1 MMNTIRN
8 FFKKVIGIFGF
19 YTTLDGIGIKPAV
32 SDRMTAEVTKWR
44 SAYRETAGLSLPASI
59 STELARLVTLEFK
72 TQISGSDRANYLN
85 NSYQDFIK
93 NIRRHTE
100 AAAALGGVMFKPYV
114 QNGKIYIDCVQAEQ
128 FVPTAV
134 DPAGNIT
141 SCVFLDRIFKG
152 KKYYTRI
159 EEHTWQDGMYVV
171 RNSTYVSDTES
182 SIGRRTSLSDISEW
196 GNLQPETYIK
206 GIKRPL
212 FAYFKMPMANRFD
225 TDSPLGIS
233 VFAGSLNLI
242 NDANKQYERLLWEFE
257 SGERAVYADETAFKT
272 DKNGNKVLPDKRLYR
287 LLGTEELFEEW
298 TPELREENIIK
309 GLNEILR
316 KIEFNTGLAYGT
328 LSDTQDVDKT
338 AEEIKSS
345 KQRSYST
352 ISDIQSALKNAL
364 LELVE
369 VLKIFADLYELCS
382 DGECSVS
389 FDFDDSI
396 IADRKTEF
404 EEKMRLVSLGILKP
418 WEVRGWYMGED
429 EETAKANVMGGEP
442 EGFEE

>member
-1 MMNTIRN
+1 MGKVRD
-8 FFKKVIGIFGF
+8 FFEKVIGIFGF
-19 YTTLDGIGIKPAV
+19 YKTLDTLGIKPAI
-32 SDRMTAEVTKWR
+32 SDVMTQEITKWR
-44 SAYRETAGLSLPASI
+44 SAYTKSGSLSLPASI

-72 TQISGSDRANYLN
+72 TKISGSERAEYLN

-93 NIRRHTE
+93 DIRKNAE
-100 AAAALGGVMFKPYV
+100 SAAALGGVMFKPYV
-114 QNGKIYIDCVQAEQ
+114 YNGKIYIDCVQAER

-159 EEHTWQDGMYVV
+159 EEHTWLDDMYVV
-171 RNSTYVSDTES
+171 RNTTYVSDTDIS
-182 SIGRRTSLSDISEW
+182 LGRRTSLSDIPEW

-233 VFAGSLNLI
+233 VFAGSLKLI
-242 NDANKQYERLLWEFE
+242 DDANKQYERLLWEFE

-272 DKNGNKVLPDKRLYR
+272 DKDGNKILPDKRLYR
-287 LLGTEELFEEW
+287 LLNSEELFEEW
-298 TPELREENIIK
+298 TPTLREGNLIK

-352 ISDIQSALKNAL
+352 VSDIQSALKNAL

-369 VLKIFADLYELCS
+369 VLQIFADLYELCP

-404 EEKMRLVSLGILKP
+404 EEKMRLVSLGILQP
-418 WEVRGWYMGED
+418 WELRSWYMGED
-429 EETAKANVMGGEP
+429 EKTAKANVMGSEP
-442 EGFEE
+442 EGIEE

>member
-1 MMNTIRN
+1 MEKIRD
-8 FFKKVIGIFGF
+8 FFKKVIGILGF
-19 YTTLDGIGIKPAV
+19 HNTLGSLGIKPAV
-32 SDRMTAEVTKWR
+32 SDIMTAEITKWR
-44 SAYRETAGLSLPASI
+44 RAYAHGDSLSLPASI

-72 TQISGSDRANYLN
+72 TEISGSERAEYLN
-85 NSYQDFIK
+85 KSYQEFIK
-93 NIRRHTE
+93 NIRTNVE
-100 AAAALGGVMFKPYV
+100 SAAALGGVMFKPYIYD
-114 QNGKIYIDCVQAEQ
+114 GKIYIDCVQAER

-134 DPAGNIT
+134 DPAGNII
-141 SCVFLDRIFKG
+141 SCAFLDRIFKG

-171 RNSTYVSDTES
+171 RNNTYVSDTEA
-182 SIGRRTSLSDISEW
+182 SIGRRTSLSEINEW
-196 GNLQPETYIK
+196 GKLQPETYIK

-212 FAYFKMPMANRFD
+212 FSYFKMPMANRFD
-225 TDSPLGIS
+225 ADSPLGIS
-233 VFAGSLNLI
+233 VFSGAMQLI
-242 NDANKQYERLLWEFE
+242 ADANRQYERLLWEFE

-272 DKNGNKVLPDKRLYR
+272 DKNGQKILPDKRLYR
-287 LLGTEELFEEW
+287 LLNSEELFEEW
-298 TPELREENIIK
+298 TPTLREENLIK

-328 LSDTQDVDKT
+328 LSDAQDVDKT

-352 ISDIQSALKNAL
+352 VSDIQAALKTAL
-364 LELVE
+364 LELCE
-369 VLKIFADLYELCS
+369 VLEIFADLYGLCPE
-382 DGECSVS
+382 GEYSVS

-418 WEVRGWYMGED
+418 WELRSWYMGED

-442 EGFEE
+442 EGPEE